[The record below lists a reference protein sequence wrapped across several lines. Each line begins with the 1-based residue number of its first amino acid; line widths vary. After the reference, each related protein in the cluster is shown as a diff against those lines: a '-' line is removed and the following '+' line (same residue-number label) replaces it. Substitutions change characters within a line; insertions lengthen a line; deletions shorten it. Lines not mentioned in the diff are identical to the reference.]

1 MLSLFLFHEMRP
13 LSNSE
18 ETHIIQSLYGKTND
32 KMSKIIKFASFL
44 RTSDDPVLQSLSSSF
59 STRQLLRIAKRVANY
74 PLDSAYESVQKA
86 CLARFLPPMAKR
98 ALDDAL
104 STQGIPN
111 DTASENADIKS
122 VVTDEEV
129 IIGNTRVERCLTAAK
144 SKVPDILFYDVPQH
158 MALLEWLLQD
168 FSLGEHLLLVGNQ
181 GK

>member
-1 MLSLFLFHEMRP
+1 
-13 LSNSE
+13 
-18 ETHIIQSLYGKTND
+18 
-32 KMSKIIKFASFL
+32 MSKISRFASFL
-44 RTSDDPVLQSLSSSF
+44 RESEDPVLQSLSSSF

-104 STQGIPN
+104 STEAGIVN
-111 DTASENADIKS
+111 DSASENADIKS

-129 IIGNTRVERCLTAAK
+129 IIGNTRVARSVTTAK

-181 GK
+181 G